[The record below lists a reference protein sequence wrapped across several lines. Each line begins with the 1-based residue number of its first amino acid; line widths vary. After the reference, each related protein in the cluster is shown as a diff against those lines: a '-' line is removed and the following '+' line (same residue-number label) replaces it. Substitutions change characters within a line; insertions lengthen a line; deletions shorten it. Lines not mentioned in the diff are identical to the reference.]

1 MNTIPHWT
9 TALPEWEKRIV
20 KKESILPCEPLF
32 PDIAEIALKVFNSLI
47 LVDVIGQP
55 TMGEASL
62 KWSQDFISVIFGSY
76 DPDTKTRLITE
87 FFLLIS
93 KKNAKSTLAAG
104 IMMTA
109 LILNERYSADL
120 CILAPTKEVASNS
133 FNPARDMIAADPE
146 LSAMFNVSE
155 HTRTITHLG
164 TNAKLKV
171 IAAESEALA
180 GIKASYILVDE
191 LWLFGKR
198 ANAGSMLREATGGL
212 ASRPEGFVI
221 YLTTMPDEPPTGAM
235 KQKLDYARGVRDG
248 KIDDPQ
254 FLGLLYEFP
263 QKYLDDELYLKQ
275 ENWYITNPNMNAS
288 VNEKYIEREFKKA
301 ADEGKEELQDFTAK
315 HLNVQIGVSMRAN
328 RWAASEF
335 WEKAAAP
342 TPFTLE
348 QLIEASE
355 VITMGVDGGGLDDL
369 LGMAVVGRLPVVI
382 REYEDRVSKQ
392 KVQVKPWWVWTRAWC
407 HEIALERRKSIADTL
422 RDFEKQGDLSI
433 VKNIGDETDEL
444 AKIAKQV
451 FDSGK
456 LDKIG
461 LDPLGIASLIDEL
474 VMIGIPADKLI
485 GVTQGFKM
493 SGYIK
498 TTENKI
504 ARKDMLHA
512 SQNIMAWAV
521 GNCRTVVRGSGTML
535 SKAESGTA
543 KIDPVIGMLNAVA
556 LMSENPDV
564 PKSDVPTM
572 FFV

>member
-1 MNTIPHWT
+1 MITEWS
-9 TALPEWEKRIV
+9 TACPDWEKRIIN
-20 KKESILPCEPLF
+20 KESLMPGPPLNQEVA
-32 PDIAEIALKVFNSLI
+32 DIALSVFNSLK

-55 TMGEASL
+55 TMGEATLPWTQEFVAS
-62 KWSQDFISVIFGSY
+62 IFGAY
-76 DPDTKTRLITE
+76 DPETKQRMITE
-87 FFLLIS
+87 FMLLIA
-93 KKNAKSTLAAG
+93 KKNSKSTLAAG
-104 IMMTA
+104 IMLTA
-109 LILNERYSADL
+109 LILNERQSADL
-120 CILAPTKEVASNS
+120 AIIAPTKEVANNS
-133 FNPARDMIAADPE
+133 FLPVRDMIKADEE
-146 LSAMFNVSE
+146 LSAMFNISE
-155 HTRTITHLG
+155 HTRTVTHLG
-164 TNAKLKV
+164 TGAKLKV
-171 IAAESEALA
+171 IAAESDALA
-180 GIKASYILVDE
+180 GVKASYILIDE

-235 KQKLDYARGVRDG
+235 KQKLEYARAVRDG
-248 KIDDPQ
+248 AIDDPQ

-275 ENWYITNPNMNAS
+275 ENWYITNPNMGAS
-288 VNEKYIEREFKKA
+288 VNERYIEREFKKA
-301 ADEGKEELQDFTAK
+301 QDEGKEELQDFTAK
-315 HLNVQIGVSMRAN
+315 HLNVQIGISMRAN

-335 WEKAAAP
+335 WSAAAAEK
-342 TPFTLE
+342 PFTLA
-348 QLIEASE
+348 QLIEQSE
-355 VITMGVDGGGLDDL
+355 VITMGIDGGGLDDL
-369 LGMAVVGRLPVVI
+369 LGMAVVGRLPTVI
-382 REYEDRVSKQ
+382 REYDDKISNTR
-392 KVQVKPWWVWTRAWC
+392 VQVKPWWVWTKAWC

-422 RDFEKQGDLSI
+422 RDFERQGDLSI
-433 VKNIGDETDEL
+433 VKNMGDETDEL

-461 LDPLGIASLIDEL
+461 LDPLGIGALLDEL
-474 VMIGIPADKLI
+474 IMIGIPEDKLI

-498 TTENKI
+498 TAENKI

-512 SQNIMAWAV
+512 SQPIMAWSV

-556 LMSENPDV
+556 LMSQNPDV
-564 PKSDVPTM
+564 PNANADSV

>member
-1 MNTIPHWT
+1 METLTDWT
-9 TALPEWEKRIV
+9 TATPDWEKRIV
-20 KKESILPCEPLF
+20 NRESLAPCEPLNQTVA
-32 PDIAEIALKVFNSLI
+32 DIALKVFDSLI

-55 TMGEASL
+55 TLGEASL
-62 KWSQDFISVIFGSY
+62 EWSREFVAIIFGAY
-76 DPDTKTRLITE
+76 DPETRARLITE
-87 FFLLIS
+87 FMLLIA

-109 LILNERYSADL
+109 LILNERHSADL
-120 CILAPTKEVASNS
+120 AIIAPTKEVANNS

-180 GIKASYILVDE
+180 GVKASYILVDE

-198 ANAGSMLREATGGL
+198 ANAGSMIREATGGL

-221 YLTTMPDEPPTGAM
+221 YLTTMPDEPPSGVM
-235 KQKLDYARGVRDG
+235 KQKLEYARAVRDG
-248 KIDDPQ
+248 KIHDPQ

-263 QKYLDDELYLKQ
+263 QKFIDDELYLQQKY
-275 ENWYITNPNMNAS
+275 WYITNPNMGAS
-288 VNEKYIEREFKKA
+288 VNEKYIEREYKKA

-335 WEKAAAP
+335 WQAASADAP
-342 TPFTLE
+342 FSLE
-348 QLIEASE
+348 DLIEQSE

-369 LGMAVVGRLPVVI
+369 LGLAIIGRLPTVT
-382 REYEDRVSKQ
+382 REYKDAISNER
-392 KVQVKPWWVWTRAWC
+392 VQVKPWWVWTRAWC

-422 RDFEKQGDLSI
+422 RDFEKDGDLVI
-433 VKNIGDETDEL
+433 VKNIGDESADL
-444 AKIAKQV
+444 ANIAKQV

-456 LDKIG
+456 LDQIG
-461 LDPLGIASLIDEL
+461 LDPLGIGSLIDEL
-474 VMIGIPADKLI
+474 TLAGIPEDKLI
-485 GVTQGFKM
+485 GITQGFKM

-498 TTENKI
+498 TAEIKI
-504 ARKDMLHA
+504 ARKDMVHA
-512 SQNIMAWAV
+512 NQPIFGWAV

-556 LMSENPDV
+556 LMSLNPEAAGTGRPSV
-564 PKSDVPTM
+564 Y
-572 FFV
+572 FV

>member
-1 MNTIPHWT
+1 MITEWT
-9 TALPEWEKRIV
+9 TALPDWEKRIV
-20 KKESILPCEPLF
+20 QKQSLQPCPPLNQEVA
-32 PDIAEIALKVFNSLI
+32 DIALKVFNSLI

-62 KWSQDFISVIFGSY
+62 EWSQDFIAAIFGAY

-109 LILNERYSADL
+109 LILNERHSADL
-120 CILAPTKEVASNS
+120 AIIAPTKEVANNS

-180 GIKASYILVDE
+180 GVKASYILVDE

-221 YLTTMPDEPPTGAM
+221 YLTTQSNEPPSGAM
-235 KQKLDYARGVRDG
+235 KQKLDYARAVRDG
-248 KIDDPQ
+248 KIHDPQ

-263 QKYLDDELYLKQ
+263 QKFIDDELYLQQKY
-275 ENWYITNPNMNAS
+275 WYITNPNLGSS

-301 ADEGKEELQDFTAK
+301 SDEGKEELQDFSAK
-315 HLNVQIGVSMRAN
+315 HLNIQIGVSMRAN

-335 WEKAAAP
+335 WSAAAAEK
-342 TPFTLE
+342 PFTLA
-348 QLIEASE
+348 QLIEQSE
-355 VITMGVDGGGLDDL
+355 VITMGIDGGGLDDL
-369 LGMAVVGRLPVVI
+369 LGMAVIGRLPTVI
-382 REYEDRVSKQ
+382 REYQDKVSNQ
-392 KVQVKPWWVWTRAWC
+392 KVQVKPWWVWTKAWC
-407 HEIALERRKSIADTL
+407 HEIALDRRKSIADTL
-422 RDFEKQGDLSI
+422 RDFERQGDLSI

-444 AKIAKQV
+444 AKSAKQV

-461 LDPLGIASLIDEL
+461 LDPLGIGALIDEL
-474 VMIGIPADKLI
+474 IMIGIPDDKLI

-498 TTENKI
+498 TAENKI

-512 SQNIMAWAV
+512 SQPIMAWSV

-556 LMSENPDV
+556 LMSQNPDIPNDGKATV
-564 PKSDVPTM
+564 

>member
-1 MNTIPHWT
+1 MITEWS
-9 TALPEWEKRIV
+9 TALPDWEKRIIQ
-20 KKESILPCEPLF
+20 KQSLQPCPPLNQEVA
-32 PDIAEIALKVFNSLI
+32 DIALKVFNSLI
-47 LVDVIGQP
+47 LVDVIGKP
-55 TMGEASL
+55 TLGEASL
-62 KWSQDFISVIFGSY
+62 KWSTDFVASIFGAY
-76 DPDTKTRLITE
+76 DPETGIRMITE
-87 FFLLIS
+87 FMLLIA

-109 LILNERYSADL
+109 LILNERHSADL
-120 CILAPTKEVASNS
+120 AIIAPTKEVANNS

-180 GIKASYILVDE
+180 GVKASYILVDE

-221 YLTTMPDEPPTGAM
+221 YLTTMPDEPPSGAM
-235 KQKLDYARGVRDG
+235 KQKLDYARQVRDG
-248 KIDDPQ
+248 KVDDPQ

-275 ENWYITNPNMNAS
+275 ENWYITNPNMGAS

-335 WEKAAAP
+335 WEKAAAEK
-342 TPFTLE
+342 PFTLA
-348 QLIEASE
+348 QLIEQSE
-355 VITMGVDGGGLDDL
+355 VITMGIDGGGLDDL
-369 LGMAVVGRLPVVI
+369 LGMAVIGRLPTVI
-382 REYEDRVSKQ
+382 REYQDKVSNQ
-392 KVQVKPWWVWTRAWC
+392 KVQVKPWWVWTKAWC

-422 RDFEKQGDLSI
+422 RDFERQGDLSI
-433 VKNIGDETDEL
+433 VKNMGDETDEL

-461 LDPLGIASLIDEL
+461 LDPLGIGALIDEL
-474 VMIGIPADKLI
+474 IMIGIPDDKLI

-498 TTENKI
+498 TAENKI

-512 SQNIMAWAV
+512 SQPIMAWSV

-556 LMSENPDV
+556 LMSQNPDIPNDGKATV
-564 PKSDVPTM
+564 